1 MTKSMKLL
9 IAYDGS
15 PGADEAL
22 EDLQR
27 AGLPHEVEA
36 VVLSVADLWLLPEG
50 NAVAPPP
57 LGPSAT
63 IQAARATTA
72 VMIDEAKAHAESAAE
87 RLRTEF
93 PDWQVKA
100 KSVVDSP
107 AWAIVLEAEALHA
120 DLIVVGS
127 HGYSPLE
134 RWILGSVSQTV
145 LTQASCA
152 VRIARGRPTQPNQ
165 PLRILVGVDGST
177 EAEKAVQAV
186 AGRIWP
192 AGSDIRLMMVLNPFL
207 VSAINSSSLP
217 VERSTFISEKESDAR
232 IESILDRYV
241 ALARRN
247 ASDVSVSK
255 LVMTGEPKH
264 VLVDEAERWG
274 ADSIFIGSRGLNRW
288 QRLLLGSVSTAVAAR
303 ARCPVEVVRVAAYSD
318 RA

>member
-9 IAYDGS
+9 VAYDGS

-22 EDLQR
+22 GDLQR

-50 NAVAPPP
+50 DTVAPPP

-63 IQAARATTA
+63 MQVARATA
-72 VMIDEAKAHAESAAE
+72 AAMIDEAKAHAESASE
-87 RLRTEF
+87 RLHTRF
-93 PDWQVKA
+93 PDWQIKA
-100 KSVVDSP
+100 NSVVDSP
-107 AWAIVLEAEALHA
+107 AWAIILEAETLNA

-127 HGYSPLE
+127 LGHSPLAQ
-134 RWILGSVSQTV
+134 WILGSVSQTV
-145 LTQASCA
+145 LTQASCS
-152 VRIARGRPTQPNQ
+152 VRIARGRPTQPNR

-192 AGSDIRLMMVLNPFL
+192 AGTDIRLMMVLNPSL
-207 VSAINSSSLP
+207 LLAINSSSLP
-217 VERSTFISEKESDAR
+217 VERSTFTSEKEIDAR
-232 IESILDRYV
+232 IESILDRYM
-241 ALARRN
+241 ALARQN
-247 ASDVSVSK
+247 ASDISVSK
-255 LVMTGEPKH
+255 VRVTGDPKH

-274 ADSIFIGSRGLNRW
+274 ADCIFIGSRGLNRW

-303 ARCPVEVVRVAAYSD
+303 ARCPVEVIRGAHPLS
-318 RA
+318 